1 MNYAEQWAKT
11 LFFVW
16 VSLTE
21 HKWVILPRAPRVQ
34 STAMDSELMECQ
46 NCLRAYEVKNEQ
58 DGSVRLVAVWTG
70 CKRTPSNAGMSDR
83 DQRDLLRT

>member
-1 MNYAEQWAKT
+1 
-11 LFFVW
+11 
-16 VSLTE
+16 
-21 HKWVILPRAPRVQ
+21 
-34 STAMDSELMECQ
+34 MDSELMECQ

-83 DQRDLLRT
+83 DQGATDFELESTANFTPPCVVKPW